1 MYRVSRPATPRGR
14 SHAVPDAAS
23 YLPLE
28 VGEYDSMQGT
38 WSDHVDQLLDERER
52 EQHRVDLERATVVV
66 TNRRVLAF
74 TPDED
79 GPNYRSADRPNV
91 TRVSVE
97 TDSAPGRLLW
107 AALFLFLG
115 LGLLLVG
122 TTVDL
127 AGLADDYAGATGDPT
142 GIADAALET
151 LAMILTVFDL
161 SILVGGGLLLALA
174 ALWFAGYARSRTRRL
189 ALRVSGGDDIFLPVT
204 DADLETGRAVALEEA
219 IGPDS
224 TPADGDAIESSPA
237 DDSATDEPSTA
248 DQSSDA
254 PSTNESSTA
263 EADES
268 G

>member
-1 MYRVSRPATPRGR
+1 
-14 SHAVPDAAS
+14 
-23 YLPLE
+23 
-28 VGEYDSMQGT
+28 MQET

-52 EQHRVDLERATVVV
+52 ERHRVDLERATVVV

-79 GPNYRSADRPNV
+79 GPNYRSAERPNV

-107 AALFLFLG
+107 ASLFLCLG

-127 AGLADDYAGATGDPT
+127 ASLADNYAGTTGDPT
-142 GIADAALET
+142 GIADVALET
-151 LAMILTVFDL
+151 LSTVLTVFDL

-174 ALWFAGYARSRTRRL
+174 TLFFASYARSRTRRL
-189 ALRVSGGDDIFLPVT
+189 ALRVSGDDDIVLPVT
-204 DADLETGRAVALEEA
+204 DADLEAERTVVLEEA
-219 IGPDS
+219 IGPD
-224 TPADGDAIESSPA
+224 TAPADGDAIEDSPTE
-237 DDSATDEPSTA
+237 DSAIGDRSTADPSTDDPSTA
-248 DQSSDA
+248 GV
-254 PSTNESSTA
+254 
-263 EADES
+263 DES

>member
-1 MYRVSRPATPRGR
+1 
-14 SHAVPDAAS
+14 
-23 YLPLE
+23 
-28 VGEYDSMQGT
+28 MQET

-107 AALFLFLG
+107 ASLFLFLG
-115 LGLLLVG
+115 LGLLLIS

-127 AGLADDYAGATGDPT
+127 AGFADGYAGTTGDPT
-142 GIADAALET
+142 GIVDAALEA
-151 LAMILTVFDL
+151 LATILTVFDL
-161 SILVGGGLLLALA
+161 SILIGGGLLLALA
-174 ALWFAGYARSRTRRL
+174 VLFFAGYVRSRWRRL
-189 ALRVSGGDDIFLPVT
+189 VLRVSGDDDILLPVT
-204 DADLETGRAVALEEA
+204 DADLEAGRAVTLEEA
-219 IGPDS
+219 ILPNTS
-224 TPADGDAIESSPA
+224 PADGDAGG
-237 DDSATDEPSTA
+237 DSATDEPSTA

-254 PSTNESSTA
+254 PSTNEPSTA
-263 EADES
+263 GVDES

>member
-1 MYRVSRPATPRGR
+1 
-14 SHAVPDAAS
+14 
-23 YLPLE
+23 
-28 VGEYDSMQGT
+28 MQET

-52 EQHRVDLERATVVV
+52 EQHRVDLDRATVVV

-107 AALFLFLG
+107 GSLFLCLG
-115 LGLLLVG
+115 LGLLLIG

-142 GIADAALET
+142 GIVDAALET
-151 LAMILTVFDL
+151 LATILLVFDL

-174 ALWFAGYARSRTRRL
+174 ALFFAGYARSRWRRL
-189 ALRVSGGDDIFLPVT
+189 ALRVSGGDDILLPVT
-204 DADLETGRAVALEEA
+204 DADLEAGRAVALEEA
-219 IGPDS
+219 ILPNTS
-224 TPADGDAIESSPA
+224 PADGDAGGDSPTDGLSTGDPST
-237 DDSATDEPSTA
+237 DDASIDGPSTNDPSTA
-248 DQSSDA
+248 GV
-254 PSTNESSTA
+254 
-263 EADES
+263 DES